1 MGIALSI
8 AALAQAPAP
17 SKDAAAPAAAE
28 AAVDPLARNTPHD
41 TVRNFIAAVEK
52 EDLPRAA
59 QYLDGRLDPDRKAAL
74 ALQLKQLMDR
84 RLKLDLNS
92 LSRSPAGDTDDGLP
106 LNRESL
112 GEIEIGENTF
122 EILLDRVQRGKNPPI
137 WLFSAE
143 TILNLRKIPWEAP
156 QVSWM
161 ERHAPAMLIENSL
174 FGVALYRWIY
184 IPLGLIV
191 MALIA
196 WMATAL
202 LTPPIQRFLRARS
215 SWDAFLGGTSYL
227 GPARLLVFA
236 LLMWLGA
243 QFGDTL
249 MMRQYWSHIALL
261 LTAVA
266 AAWLFMRAINPITSG
281 FVASM
286 RGTQQQHRIALVH
299 LFRGLAKFIA
309 VVTVLLVILSLQG
322 VNLTTAVAGIG
333 IGGVALAFAAQ
344 KTLENVFGTVM
355 LVADEPIRVG
365 DLCRL
370 GDTTGIIEDIGMRST
385 RVRTAE
391 RTIVTVPN
399 GQASSMIVE
408 NFATRDKICFKHL
421 VGLRYETTP
430 DQLRQ
435 VLASVRKLLSEHPH
449 VDKDSARI
457 RLVRFGASSLDL
469 EAWAYIL
476 AKDFD
481 AYLKTQEELLLQIM
495 DAVEASGTTLAF
507 PSQTT
512 YVAIDPAKSD
522 AAMAQVRPASPREAR
537 A

>member
-1 MGIALSI
+1 MIPRSRLLLAAMGIALSI

-266 AAWLFMRAINPITSG
+266 AAWLFMRVIGYVVVAPNYELSAPRHPSWPVNLEDVQAVVGWVRTHAGELGINPDHVAAIGESAGANLATLLGTDSG
-281 FVASM
+281 QIGSKLLGLPRRMKNGKNM
-286 RGTQQQHRIALVH
+286 RAATPP
-299 LFRGLAKFIA
+299 
-309 VVTVLLVILSLQG
+309 TLS
-322 VNLTTAVAGIG
+322 
-333 IGGVALAFAAQ
+333 
-344 KTLENVFGTVM
+344 
-355 LVADEPIRVG
+355 
-365 DLCRL
+365 
-370 GDTTGIIEDIGMRST
+370 
-385 RVRTAE
+385 
-391 RTIVTVPN
+391 TVP
-399 GQASSMIVE
+399 
-408 NFATRDKICFKHL
+408 
-421 VGLRYETTP
+421 TT
-430 DQLRQ
+430 
-435 VLASVRKLLSEHPH
+435 
-449 VDKDSARI
+449 
-457 RLVRFGASSLDL
+457 
-469 EAWAYIL
+469 
-476 AKDFD
+476 
-481 AYLKTQEELLLQIM
+481 
-495 DAVEASGTTLAF
+495 
-507 PSQTT
+507 
-512 YVAIDPAKSD
+512 
-522 AAMAQVRPASPREAR
+522 
-537 A
+537 